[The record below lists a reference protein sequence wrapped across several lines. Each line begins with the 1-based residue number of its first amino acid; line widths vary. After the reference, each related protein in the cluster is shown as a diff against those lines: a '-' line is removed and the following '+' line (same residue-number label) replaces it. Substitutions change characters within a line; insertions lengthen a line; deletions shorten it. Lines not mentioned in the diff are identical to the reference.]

1 MQWIVEMRYRLV
13 GAIDGECVLDQVVGA
28 DRQEI
33 QSLQERVHGKH
44 RRRNLDHPADRDAGV
59 ERHSLLAQRLLRL
72 RQHGE
77 RLIDFAGRREHR
89 DQDLHVAVMRRAED
103 RAKLSQKKPRLREAE
118 ADRPQSQRGIG
129 RNARQTVQSLFVFV
143 GAEIERTYRD
153 RFAVHSVRDRA
164 IRLELLVLRRE
175 ARAIEEQ
182 KFGAEKSYAG
192 GAVFQR
198 LLEIV
203 RKLDVRL
210 QFDADAVDRFR
221 RLRPQALQLLPRD
234 IELVLLQPI

>member
-1 MQWIVEMRYRLV
+1 
-13 GAIDGECVLDQVVGA
+13 
-28 DRQEI
+28 
-33 QSLQERVHGKH
+33 
-44 RRRNLDHPADRDAGV
+44 
-59 ERHSLLAQRLLRL
+59 
-72 RQHGE
+72 
-77 RLIDFAGRREHR
+77 
-89 DQDLHVAVMRRAED
+89 MRRAED

-234 IELVLLQPI
+234 IELVLLQPIFGQHGAVRIDDDDVVRAVNDQQLAVADQLSRVMRRDNRRHIKASRDDRGV